1 MQIKRR
7 KFHRIAF
14 LLAGIY
20 NICWGLWVAYDPN
33 WLFRFAG
40 MEPINYPDVFACLG
54 MVVGVY
60 GIIYLEVAR
69 RPERGFILAAVG
81 FLGKVLGPI
90 GMLVLISQG
99 KWKPGALLLNVTNDF
114 IWLIPFAIYLW
125 DSWPFYR
132 KDLKEEYEKA
142 LST

>member
-14 LLAGIY
+14 RLAGIY

-69 RPERGFILAAVG
+69 RPEQGFLLAAVG

-90 GMLVLISQG
+90 GMFVLISQG
-99 KWKPGALLLNVTNDF
+99 KWKPGALIMNVTNDF